1 MGCFVIYTDVSHVI
15 ENPPAHKVSFGI
27 LRSTKCIENKW
38 QRYVRI
44 AYSGERMVY
53 QSFGSHGTR
62 KSTCNGQSTG
72 QAFTEPHHV
81 FHCGIEHYEHYG
93 LGAMNKFLRE
103 KLPVDICVWE
113 RGKAARY
120 IDGFV
125 LDHIHK
131 LSLFTSSVYS
141 VAVHWDNPIEIE
153 LS

>member
-1 MGCFVIYTDVSHVI
+1 MGCFVIYSDVLRVI

-72 QAFTEPHHV
+72 QAFTEPCHV
-81 FHCGIEHYEHYG
+81 FHYGIEHYVHCLIVTKPVADLVLCRGAAETAILPASKAVV
-93 LGAMNKFLRE
+93 LGMDFEVCLCWHGRKQSRV
-103 KLPVDICVWE
+103 KDVIIYVCP
-113 RGKAARY
+113 K
-120 IDGFV
+120 
-125 LDHIHK
+125 
-131 LSLFTSSVYS
+131 T
-141 VAVHWDNPIEIE
+141 VAG
-153 LS
+153 